1 MTASRA
7 AMSFS
12 PAASAMRRAFRI
24 GASIGACA
32 RAKLRTVVYQL
43 SMAQVETEQAT
54 GRSDRPGW

>member
-1 MTASRA
+1 
-7 AMSFS
+7 MSFS